1 MSEIIDA
8 LNQLEREKSVSKE
21 LVMEAIEKSLVA
33 ACEKDFGKDTIVE
46 AHMDR
51 ETGELQVFRKKLIV
65 EEVENEACEISLTQ
79 AKAMDDKNELGGY
92 VRFEIKSM
100 DFGRMAAQ
108 KARSIIIQNIK
119 EGERDAIYE
128 RYACKERDIVNGVVQ
143 RFVDNTIYVSLDDR
157 TETRLK
163 ESEQVK
169 TEHYR
174 VGDHIKLYV
183 VEVKRPEKRE
193 NKRKDGKERKNNSI
207 NIHVSR
213 THPELVKRLFENE
226 IEEIQNGVVE
236 IMGISRDAG
245 SRSKL
250 AVRSLDPNVDPVGA
264 CVGMAGARVNTIVDD
279 LQGEK
284 IDIIAWDEDPEVYI
298 KNSLSPS
305 DVIWVQAYTEEQDG
319 KMKKC
324 ANVVVPDDQLS
335 LAIGKEG
342 QNASLAAK
350 LTGYKIDIK
359 SESQAKE
366 LGMLIDD
373 YDEDYDSYDDYEDE
387 E

>member
-33 ACEKDFGKDTIVE
+33 ACEKDYGKNVLVE

-51 ETGELQVFRKKLIV
+51 ETGVITVVRKKEVV
-65 EEVENEACEISLTQ
+65 EEVENDENQISLTE
-79 AKAMDDKNELGGY
+79 AKAMDDKY
-92 VRFEIKSM
+92 EIGDFVEYPLESM

-128 RYACKERDIVNGVVQ
+128 RFACKEHDIVNGVVQ
-143 RFVDNTIYVSLDDR
+143 RFVDNTIYISLDEK

-163 ESEQVK
+163 ENEQVK
-169 TEHYR
+169 SEHYK

-183 VEVKRPEKRE
+183 VEVKKPEKKE
-193 NKRKDGKERKNNSI
+193 NKRKDGKDKKNNTGI

-236 IMGISRDAG
+236 IMDR
-245 SRSKL
+245 K
-250 AVRSLDPNVDPVGA
+250 
-264 CVGMAGARVNTIVDD
+264 
-279 LQGEK
+279 
-284 IDIIAWDEDPEVYI
+284 
-298 KNSLSPS
+298 
-305 DVIWVQAYTEEQDG
+305 DG
-319 KMKKC
+319 
-324 ANVVVPDDQLS
+324 NFPD
-335 LAIGKEG
+335 
-342 QNASLAAK
+342 
-350 LTGYKIDIK
+350 
-359 SESQAKE
+359 SESS
-366 LGMLIDD
+366 GGI
-373 YDEDYDSYDDYEDE
+373 
-387 E
+387 